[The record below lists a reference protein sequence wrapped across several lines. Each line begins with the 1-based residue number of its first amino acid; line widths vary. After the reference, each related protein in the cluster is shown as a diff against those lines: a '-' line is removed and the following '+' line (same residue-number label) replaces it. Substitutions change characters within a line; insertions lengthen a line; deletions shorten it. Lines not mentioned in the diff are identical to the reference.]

1 MRKFIKN
8 NFLLILLVSLLVG
21 IVEALFKILNESK
34 TKISY
39 DKSKELERKSGH
51 RQNVQQNKSS
61 KFLFV

>member
-21 IVEALFKILNESK
+21 IVEALFKILNESEK
-34 TKISY
+34 KISY